1 LTLLPSS
8 PSLGF
13 WAHYVTKVPQLALLR
28 LGIQQ
33 CRSFDEVFL
42 IHDIIA
48 VKHRSCFSA
57 PNLHD
62 RFFVNTQTPKI
73 TPSSSPE
80 IVYQTADV
88 VVQVARATLT
98 TVRCHS
104 PITDAA
110 RHPAKPNIAAHS
122 VPSFPEIANDL
133 SVFTCKHTVIR
144 SSGAFPSMHIE
155 MTAWTSRVILMTRA
169 SLVFRRT
176 HMEAIRVATSL
187 DPVDGAN
194 KN

>member
-1 LTLLPSS
+1 
-8 PSLGF
+8 
-13 WAHYVTKVPQLALLR
+13 VPQLALLR
-28 LGIQQ
+28 LGIQL
-33 CRSFDEVFL
+33 CRSFGEVFL

-48 VKHRSCFSA
+48 VKHRPCFSA

-62 RFFVNTQTPKI
+62 GFFVNTQTPKI
-73 TPSSSPE
+73 TTSSSPE
-80 IVYQTADV
+80 IVYQKAD

-144 SSGAFPSMHIE
+144 SLPLDAHRDDRVDFP
-155 MTAWTSRVILMTRA
+155 
-169 SLVFRRT
+169 
-176 HMEAIRVATSL
+176 
-187 DPVDGAN
+187 
-194 KN
+194 